1 MTRLAF
7 TDLETLGLDPWEH
20 QVWEIGVVLRDEDG
34 AETEHLWQ
42 RRMTELAVVHADPKA
57 LEVGRYWQRRAVFPE
72 GAWAVD
78 MLADGGP
85 RPMSLPELNAEVT
98 VVLDG
103 AVMVGSNPSF
113 DASFLHVMLGAKPW
127 HYRTL
132 CAPTMAAG
140 YLHGALT
147 AKAGGNRSFF
157 LESYPPHQFSSYD
170 VSEQMG
176 VPRPAGDVAHTALGD
191 ARWARDLY
199 DAVTGGEP
207 R

>member
-1 MTRLAF
+1 MSRLTF
-7 TDLETLGLDPWEH
+7 TDLETLGLDPWDH
-20 QVWEIGVVLRDEDG
+20 QVWEIAVILRDEDG
-34 AETEHLWQ
+34 TETEHLWQ
-42 RRMTELAVVHADPKA
+42 RRVTELAVVHADPLA
-57 LEVGRYWQRRAVFPE
+57 LEVGRYWKRRASFPD

-78 MLADGGP
+78 MLAPEGP
-85 RPMSLPELNAEVT
+85 RPMSLLELNAEVT
-98 VVLDG
+98 AVLDG
-103 AVMVGSNPSF
+103 ATMVGSNPSF

-147 AKAGGNRSFF
+147 VAAGGDRSIFAGQ
-157 LESYPPHQFSSYD
+157 YPPDRFRSYE
-170 VSEQMG
+170 VSERMD
-176 VPRPAGDVAHTALGD
+176 VPRPSDDVAHTALGD

>member
-20 QVWEIGVVLRDEDG
+20 DTWEIAVILRDENG
-34 AETEHLWQ
+34 QEAEHLWQ
-42 RRMTELAVVHADPKA
+42 RRPTELAVVHADPKA
-57 LEVGRYWQRRAVFPE
+57 LEVGRFWERRAVPD
-72 GAWAVD
+72 GAWAAD
-78 MLADGGP
+78 MLAEPGP
-85 RPMSLPELNAEVT
+85 RPMELSELHAEVAA
-98 VVLDG
+98 VLAG

-113 DASFLHVMLGAKPW
+113 DASFLHVMLGAAPW

-147 AKAGGNRSFF
+147 AKAGGDRSYF
-157 LESYPPHQFSSYD
+157 LESYPPIKFSSYD
-170 VSEQMG
+170 ISEQMG
-176 VPRPAGDVAHTALGD
+176 VPRPADDVAHTALGD

-199 DAVTGGEP
+199 DAVTGGQS
-207 R
+207 